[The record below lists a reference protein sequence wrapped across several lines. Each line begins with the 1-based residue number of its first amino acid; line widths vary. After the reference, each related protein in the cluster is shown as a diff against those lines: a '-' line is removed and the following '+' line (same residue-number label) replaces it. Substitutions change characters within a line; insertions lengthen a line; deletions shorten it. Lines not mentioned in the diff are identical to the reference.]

1 MVTKKVVETSFKYLI
16 TSAICVAM
24 LQLLNFLAMF
34 GLHRI
39 EFVQLITSKKLKITT
54 TYAK

>member
-1 MVTKKVVETSFKYLI
+1 MVETAFKYLI
-16 TSAICVAM
+16 TSAICVGM

-39 EFVQLITSKKLKITT
+39 EFVQSITSKKFKITT